1 MSDKVLLATA
11 NPALSVDKG
20 RGIPPSLPWAA
31 SPVWA
36 FPKGS
41 RPGGKMRTNRVT
53 VRLTTEAISGLEA
66 MKQRMKLRGISE
78 LIREA
83 VDKILKSDQPELS
96 REMAEEFKLWRKEL
110 HGVGT
115 NLNQIAFRMN
125 ANQPLSYQQIEE
137 TLNELKMHLKVTASN
152 IKKVRNDLNV

>member
-1 MSDKVLLATA
+1 
-11 NPALSVDKG
+11 
-20 RGIPPSLPWAA
+20 
-31 SPVWA
+31 
-36 FPKGS
+36 
-41 RPGGKMRTNRVT
+41 
-53 VRLTTEAISGLEA
+53 

>member
-1 MSDKVLLATA
+1 MK
-11 NPALSVDKG
+11 
-20 RGIPPSLPWAA
+20 
-31 SPVWA
+31 
-36 FPKGS
+36 
-41 RPGGKMRTNRVT
+41 TNRVT

-66 MKQRMKLRGISE
+66 MKQKMKLRGISE

-83 VDKILKSDQPELS
+83 VDKILKSDQPKLS
-96 REMAEEFKLWRKEL
+96 REMVEEFKLWRKEL

-125 ANQPLSYQQIEE
+125 ANHPVFSPQIEE
-137 TLNELKMHLKVTASN
+137 TLSELKMRLKVTATN